1 MSGTEDRFTRLLCAA
16 VLLAV
21 LGCGQQTQETKE
33 TQEAAQTPPS
43 AQPPEEVWLAL
54 SQIVIQWEGAAK
66 APPEITRT
74 QEDALKLAS
83 EISTQIRAGADFAEL
98 AKQHS
103 DDKSREDGGTLGV
116 FASTDM
122 QPAIAA
128 ACMALAV
135 GGVSDP
141 VETKFGYHVVRRDS
155 EVELAAAR
163 VILVAH
169 AESEVVKL
177 NLERTREEALARANE
192 VLEKLRSGVD
202 FADLVL
208 EYSDSPTKKSGGDL
222 GSFPRGVADP
232 AVDAAIFALEVG
244 EISEVTESPYGFHI
258 FHRYE

>member
-1 MSGTEDRFTRLLCAA
+1 MSGTQDRFTRLLLCTA

-21 LGCGQQTQETKE
+21 LGCGQQTQEATE
-33 TQEAAQTPPS
+33 TPPS
-43 AQPPEEVWLAL
+43 APPPEEAWLAL
-54 SQIVIQWEGAAK
+54 SQIVIQYDGAAK

-74 QEDALKLAS
+74 QAEALKLAS

-103 DDKSREDGGTLGV
+103 DDSSGSDGGTLGI
-116 FASTDM
+116 FFSGDM
-122 QPAIAA
+122 QPEIAA
-128 ACMALAV
+128 ACMALAI

-141 VETKFGYHVVRRDS
+141 VQTKFGFHVIRRDH

-169 AESEVVKL
+169 AESNVVKPGDPD
-177 NLERTREEALARANE
+177 RTKEEAQTRAREA
-192 VLEKLRSGVD
+192 LEKLRSGVD

-222 GSFPRGVADP
+222 GTFPRGVTDP
-232 AVDAAIFALEVG
+232 AIDAAVFSLEVG